1 MATPIEGLEGLR
13 SRVADFRAEIGAED
27 TDISMTLLLQRFA
40 DQDKATGDAAMTQQA
55 DLILRDLRVV
65 DNLELIRTCV
75 LREGTLSEPF
85 IERDKTT
92 PFIYKAGLRLSSAP
106 YTCLD
111 FETYPTSEDGK
122 IYVIRSKVELEAV
135 VNFLGRS
142 AQSVTVQEKIRTIQL
157 PPPPIPIQELI
168 RTRGGLDKG
177 LAEAIKTRNTGGREL
192 DINPYAAKAQN
203 ALEAHLLGIID
214 QSLQPYHPGY
224 TRAHVAKLREQ
235 LPPIA
240 LEIQS
245 VLKRG
250 LLLQHFYGTGLR
262 GFWRGLRNQPLTPA
276 ITLF

>member
-1 MATPIEGLEGLR
+1 MATPAEGLERLR
-13 SRVADFRAEIGAED
+13 SRVAGFRAEIGVED
-27 TDISMTLLLQRFA
+27 PDIPMTLLLQRFA
-40 DQDKATGDAAMTQQA
+40 DQDKATRDAVMTKEA
-55 DLILRDLRVV
+55 DVILRDLRVV
-65 DNLELIRTCV
+65 DNLELIRACV
-75 LREGTLSEPF
+75 LREGTLSELF
-85 IERDKTT
+85 IERDKTN
-92 PFIYKAGLRLSSAP
+92 PFISKAGLRLSSDP

-111 FETYPTSEDGK
+111 FETYPTSEGGK

-142 AQSVTVQEKIRTIQL
+142 AQSVTVQEKTRTFQL

-177 LAEAIKTRNTGGREL
+177 LAEAIKTRDTGGREVEI
-192 DINPYAAKAQN
+192 DHYAAKAQN

-214 QSLQPYHPGY
+214 QSLQPHHPGY
-224 TRAHVAKLREQ
+224 TRVHVAKLREQ

-240 LEIQS
+240 LEIQLG
-245 VLKRG
+245 LKRSF
-250 LLLQHFYGTGLR
+250 LLQHFYGTGLK